1 MNLKQLLIAA
11 ILACCVVLQAPAAFA
26 QATRTWVS
34 GVGDDANPCSRTAP
48 CKTFAG
54 AYPKTAAGGEI
65 NTLDPGGF
73 GTLTIS
79 KSISIVSDHKA
90 GVLASSINGFVI
102 NTPPGSKVVLDGLDI
117 EGAGFTLGINGV
129 RMNGSGRVTIR
140 NSTIRNFSDNG
151 IFAAGQDGAE
161 IFVENV
167 SITGAADGVR
177 VDAAAGGN
185 AVFIARSV
193 IEGNTRGVSVIGA
206 PNSVTLA
213 DNVMDNGTDLV
224 VKSGAAA
231 ISFGGNVMR
240 GAPTKTL
247 PRR

>member
-34 GVGDDANPCSRTAP
+34 GVGDDVNPCSRTAP
-48 CKTFAG
+48 CRTFAG
-54 AYPKTAAGGEI
+54 AILKTASGGEI
-65 NTLDPGGF
+65 NTLDPGAY
-73 GTLTIS
+73 GTLTIA

-90 GVLASSINGFVI
+90 GMLSTFGNGVVI

-117 EGAGFTLGINGV
+117 EGAGTGLNGV
-129 RMNGSGRVTIR
+129 RMAGSGRVTIR
-140 NSTIRNFSDNG
+140 NSTIRNFTENG
-151 IFAAGQDGAE
+151 IFAAGQDGAQ

-167 SITGAADGVR
+167 FITGLADGVR

-185 AVFIARSV
+185 DAFISRSV

-231 ISFGGNVMR
+231 ISFGGNAMR